1 MRRWILL
8 CALLVATIAASARA
22 DSPADLDV
30 AAPSNATVEQPR
42 SFGYVVGDVL
52 TQRVLL
58 QLNGRSFAPA
68 ALPRAERISAW
79 LERRSPSIDSTADG
93 RRWLTVAYQ
102 VINAPQS
109 LTMIRIPAWSVNA
122 ASGTDPLTIAEWPI
136 SVSPLTPRAPFAKGA
151 LDELRPDRSAPSIA
165 TEAMRRQIAAWAA
178 AFVVT
183 LVAWSGWLLWRNW
196 RAAATLPFA
205 RALREMRAFDERSPE
220 AWQALHRA
228 FDRTAGRVMQTA
240 TLNDLFRRAPHLTPM
255 RPQIERFF
263 AQSSER
269 FFGAG
274 LPSEPQSVREL
285 CANLRRIE
293 RKHER

>member
-1 MRRWILL
+1 MRGWIPLP
-8 CALLVATIAASARA
+8 ALLVVMIAASVRA

-30 AAPSNATVEQPR
+30 AAPTNAPVEQPR

-79 LERRSPSIDSTADG
+79 LERRSPSIESTADG

-102 VINAPQS
+102 VINAPQA
-109 LTMIRIPAWSVNA
+109 LTLIRIPAWSVKA
-122 ASGTDPLTIAEWPI
+122 TSGTDVLTIGEWPI
-136 SVSPLTPRAPFAKGA
+136 SVSPLTPRASFGNGA
-151 LDELRPDRSAPSIA
+151 LVELRPDRSAPSIA
-165 TEAMRRQIAAWAA
+165 TEPMRRQIAVWTAA
-178 AFVVT
+178 LVLT
-183 LVAWSGWLLWRNW
+183 LVAWSGWVLWRNW

-205 RALREMRAFDERSPE
+205 RAQREMRGLDERAPE

-228 FDRTAGRVMQTA
+228 FDRTAGRVTQTA
-240 TLNDLFRRAPHLTPM
+240 TLNDLFRRAPQLTPM
-255 RPQIERFF
+255 RSQIERFF

-274 LPSEPQSVREL
+274 LPSEMQSVREL
-285 CANLRRIE
+285 CASLRRIE